1 MTQLCTSF
9 TLITTDCLPDSLPL
23 PLFQQTLHTDKS
35 KVILQS
41 WQSCWK
47 TWKWLPRVLQGIPVY
62 FHTLPFPHTLHL
74 PGFSHPKTLQFSELT
89 VYWHFFAPTQKKTLP
104 KSKTPPKTLLPK
116 TFLNSLNTLK
126 SPFICLYHQSH
137 CVMIYIY
144 EPISPDLGL
153 SQAHSYSQHLH
164 RKHWFGFNLMLTK
177 SYSELEIK

>member
-89 VYWHFFAPTQKKTLP
+89 VYWHFFAPTQKKLFLNPKHLP
-104 KSKTPPKTLLPK
+104 KHFFQKLFWTPSTLWNHLLYASI
-116 TFLNSLNTLK
+116 TSHTVLW
-126 SPFICLYHQSH
+126 FIFMNPSH
-137 CVMIYIY
+137 
-144 EPISPDLGL
+144 
-153 SQAHSYSQHLH
+153 
-164 RKHWFGFNLMLTK
+164 LT
-177 SYSELEIK
+177 